1 MSSSGPAALSIPEPG
16 QRRVSRLNLRRSLR
30 SWHTLFSGG
39 MTVLALTM
47 SALAL
52 VPLVSVLFMVVIRGI
67 ATLRPSVCSGSSPRP
82 RGCLEGGWVTPWWE
96 PF

>member
-1 MSSSGPAALSIPEPG
+1 MSSSGPGTLPLPKPG
-16 QRRVSRLNLRRSLR
+16 QRPVTRLNLRRSLR
-30 SWHTLFSGG
+30 CWHTLFSGG

-52 VPLVSVLFMVVIRGI
+52 APLVSVLFMVVIRGI
-67 ATLRPSVCSGSSPRP
+67 ATLRPSVFWELPRP

>member
-1 MSSSGPAALSIPEPG
+1 MSSSGPVTVPIPEPG
-16 QRRVSRLNLRRSLR
+16 QRPVTRLNLRRSLR

-52 VPLVSVLFMVVIRGI
+52 VPLVSVLFMVVIRGHRHV
-67 ATLRPSVCSGSSPRP
+67 AALGVLGAPPG
-82 RGCLEGGWVTPWWE
+82 RGDAWRGAG
-96 PF
+96 